1 MKSSTSVVLLTAASL
16 ALAQD
21 DYGWQFSNALS
32 TGPTA
37 SGSFIREANTTL
49 VLPATNNPQE
59 GNLALWAGLGTDGNN
74 LIQALAISLAGGTAG
89 CVPAAGQWCIVASTL
104 QDTQQTGTAVPASAG
119 SKMTMHYKYNDSTLK
134 YDQTVSLN
142 GAVVSRLS
150 TTSGKAL
157 GWGTAV
163 ECQSS
168 ACGTAP
174 AHKYIDTKLV
184 MDKADPNYVRTKGT
198 TGAKGNMVTA
208 DGGKTWTIAEIA
220 IEAHTYT

>member
-1 MKSSTSVVLLTAASL
+1 MKSTSSILLLTAASL
-16 ALAQD
+16 ALARG
-21 DYGWQFSNALS
+21 DYGWHFSNALS

-37 SGSFIREANTTL
+37 SGSFIREATTTL
-49 VLPATNNPQE
+49 VLPATNKPQK
-59 GNLALWAGLGTDGNN
+59 GNLSLWAGMGTSENQ
-74 LIQALAISLAGGTAG
+74 LIQALAISVAGGTAG
-89 CVPAAGQWCIVASTL
+89 CVAATGQWCIVTSTL
-104 QDTQQTGTAVPASAG
+104 QDTQKMGTAVPASAG
-119 SKMTMHYKYNDSTLK
+119 SKVTMHYKYNDSTRK

-157 GWGTAV
+157 GWGTSV

-174 AHKYIDTKLV
+174 AHKYIDTKLI
-184 MDKADPNYVRTKGT
+184 MDKADPNYIRTKGT
-198 TGAKGNMVTA
+198 TGATGTMVTA

-220 IEAHTYT
+220 IQAHTYT